1 MTIFFPSDWTELQ
14 KCELA
19 FRFEESFLFVAKCY
33 DNRYAEIYVKSDRR
47 YR

>member
-14 KCELA
+14 KCEFA
-19 FRFEESFLFVAKCY
+19 FRFEESFRFVTKCD
-33 DNRYAEIYVKSDRR
+33 DNRDAEIYVTSNKR